1 MTEHGVKEKNAKA
14 HKPYNRRLPTAPL
27 TGRRSYL
34 FRLLYVPSIKDTDV
48 IQYLLSLRA
57 NGENITQFITD
68 AIREKME
75 KTK

>member
-1 MTEHGVKEKNAKA
+1 MKEKNAKA
-14 HKPYNRRLPTAPL
+14 HKPYKRRLPTAPL

-34 FRLLYVPSIKDTDV
+34 FRLLYVPSIKDIDV

-68 AIREKME
+68 AIREKM
-75 KTK
+75 KGK